1 MALLEIKGLT
11 MRFGGLTAVS
21 KVDFAVQK
29 GQVFSVIGP
38 NGAGKTTVF
47 NAITGIYEPTEGEI
61 LFDGHDLRR
70 PVQRRLIVA
79 IGLIGLLTGLALAIC
94 SANIDRLWRAV
105 IVLNAADPDESFPVG
120 KAWHD
125 FLAFLHAD
133 ILSEREQ
140 NRLTELEVKPKD
152 GKFVIRSREK
162 KIPLATLDDEDA
174 ANRRLDVLMGL
185 ISLGGS
191 TRTTIKGDGQWLVV
205 VPPRQILGFHD
216 SEANAKQQARDF
228 KDLPDATVEEKDG
241 KAVLVKGG
249 RPLMLPP
256 FSTRFEAEE
265 YKSAM
270 TFAKDAVVEKA
281 DGKWITLDD
290 GRRTALET
298 FDTLE
303 SAHDRLL
310 QLAIDSG
317 KLKWRLTTRASPM
330 FLGFVAT
337 PEKAPKAIR
346 DLQAQIDRGET
357 PELAAIGR
365 AQRRERA
372 LVWIML
378 VVGLALGGGGTFAVW
393 SRGRRTTDY
402 ITRNGLARTF
412 QNIRLFPEMLVVE
425 NVLMGM
431 DARRT
436 TPYWAV
442 ALRLR
447 SAQVDETVA
456 RAKALELLDFVGLKE
471 KAGQVARNLPY
482 GDQRRL
488 EIARALATN
497 PQLLL
502 LDEPAA
508 GMNPSE
514 SVELMHLIRRI
525 RDLGITVL
533 LIEHHMKVVMG
544 ISDRIAVLQYG
555 SKIAEGTP
563 EEIKKDPKVIEAYLG
578 KEDVT

>member
-1 MALLEIKGLT
+1 MSLLELKGLT

-21 KVDFAVQK
+21 KVDFAVEK

-47 NAITGIYEPTEGEI
+47 NAITGIYEPTEGQV
-61 LFDGHDLRR
+61 LFNGRELRR
-70 PVQRRLIVA
+70 PVKRSVIAA
-79 IGLIGLLTGLALAIC
+79 IGLIALLTGIGLALF
-94 SANIDRLWRAV
+94 SANIDALWRAV
-105 IVLNAADPDESFPVG
+105 IVLNATDPGEPFPAG
-120 KAWHD
+120 KAWKD
-125 FLAFLHAD
+125 FWSFLHAD
-133 ILSEREQ
+133 VMAEREQ

-162 KIPLATLDDEDA
+162 KLPLETLDDEEA
-174 ANRRLDVLMGL
+174 ATRRLDVMMGL
-185 ISLGGS
+185 VSLAGS
-191 TRTTIKGDGQWLVV
+191 TRTTVKGDGKWLVV
-205 VPPRQILGFHD
+205 APPRQILGMHD
-216 SEANAKQQARDF
+216 TEAAAKQQAQDF
-228 KDLPDATVEEKDG
+228 KDLPDATIEEKGG
-241 KAVLVKGG
+241 KAQLVKGG
-249 RPLMLPP
+249 RTLMT
-256 FSTRFEAEE
+256 FIARFEAED
-265 YKSAM
+265 YKNAM
-270 TFAKDAVVEKA
+270 AFAKDAVVEKA
-281 DGKWITLDD
+281 DGKCITLDD
-290 GRRTALET
+290 GRRNALEV
-298 FDTLE
+298 FDSRE
-303 SAHDRLL
+303 KAHDRLL

-317 KLKWRLTTRASPM
+317 KLKWRLTTRSSPM
-330 FLGFVAT
+330 FLGSVAT
-337 PEKAPKAIR
+337 PDQAPEAVR
-346 DLQAQIDRGET
+346 ALQEQIDAGKT
-357 PELAAIGR
+357 PELEAVGR
-365 AQRRERA
+365 AQQRDRA
-372 LVWIML
+372 LLWIMFF
-378 VVGLALGGGGTFAVW
+378 VGAALGGGGTAAVW

-431 DARRT
+431 DARRRKHLLSIAFG
-436 TPYWAV
+436 TPRAV
-442 ALRLR
+442 N
-447 SAQVDETVA
+447 DEFAA
-456 RAKALELLDFVGLKE
+456 RQKALELLDFVGLKE

-514 SVELMHLIRRI
+514 SIELMHLIRRI
-525 RDLGITVL
+525 RDQGITVL

-563 EEIKKDPKVIEAYLG
+563 EQIKNDPKVIEAYLG
-578 KEDVT
+578 KEEVT

>member
-1 MALLEIKGLT
+1 MGLLEVKGLT

-21 KVDFAVQK
+21 KVDFNVEK

-47 NAITGIYEPTEGEI
+47 NAITGIYDPTEGAI
-61 LFDGHDLRR
+61 LFEGRELRR

-79 IGLIGLLTGLALAIC
+79 VALIGLVTGIFLAVA
-94 SANIDRLWRAV
+94 SANIDKLWRAV
-105 IVLNAADPDESFPVG
+105 IVLNATDPGEPFPIG
-120 KAWHD
+120 KAWMD
-125 FLAFLHAD
+125 FWSFLNAD
-133 ILSEREQ
+133 VMAEREQ

-162 KIPLATLDDEDA
+162 KVALETVDDEET
-174 ANRRLDVLMGL
+174 ANRRVEVVMGL
-185 ISLGGS
+185 VSLAGS
-191 TRTTIKGDGQWLVV
+191 SRTTVKGDGKWLVV
-205 VPPRQILGFHD
+205 APPRHILGLHD
-216 SEANAKQQARDF
+216 TEAAAKQQLQDY
-228 KDLPDATVEEKDG
+228 KDLPDATIEEKG
-241 KAVLVKGG
+241 NKTLLVKGG
-249 RPLMLPP
+249 RTLLT
-256 FSTRFEAEE
+256 FSARFEAED
-265 YKSAM
+265 YKSMMA
-270 TFAKDAVVEKA
+270 FAKDAVLEKA

-290 GRRTALET
+290 GRRNALET
-298 FDTLE
+298 FE
-303 SAHDRLL
+303 SREKAHERLL

-317 KLKWRLTTRASPM
+317 KLKWRLTTRASIM
-330 FLGFVAT
+330 FLGTVPTLDQA
-337 PEKAPKAIR
+337 PEAIR
-346 DLQAQIDRGET
+346 ALQAQIDREET
-357 PELAAIGR
+357 PELTAVHRG
-365 AQRRERA
+365 QKRERV

-378 VVGLALGGGGTFAVW
+378 VVGLTLGGGGTWAVW

-431 DARRT
+431 DARRS
-436 TPYWAV
+436 TPFWSV
-442 ALRLR
+442 AFKTRR
-447 SAQVDETVA
+447 ARDEEQAA

-488 EIARALATN
+488 EIARALATK

-514 SVELMHLIRRI
+514 SIELMHLIRRI
-525 RDLGITVL
+525 RDTGITVL

-578 KEDVT
+578 KEEVT

>member
-1 MALLEIKGLT
+1 MALLDVKGLT

-21 KVDFAVQK
+21 AVDFSVEK

-47 NAITGIYEPTEGEI
+47 NAITGIYDPTEGEI
-61 LFDGHDLRR
+61 LFDGKELRR
-70 PVQRRLIVA
+70 PVKRRLIVA
-79 IGLIGLLTGLALAIC
+79 IVMIGLLTGLFLAIA
-94 SANIDRLWRAV
+94 SANLDKFWRAV
-105 IVLNAADPDESFPVG
+105 IVLNATDPGEPFPLG
-120 KAWHD
+120 KAWRD
-125 FLAFLHAD
+125 FWSFLNAD
-133 ILSEREQ
+133 IMAEREQ
-140 NRLTELEVKPKD
+140 NRLTELEVRPKD
-152 GKFVIRSREK
+152 GKFSIRSREK
-162 KIPLATLDDEDA
+162 KIPLELLDDEET
-174 ANRRLDVLMGL
+174 ANRRLEVLTAL
-185 ISLGGS
+185 VSLAGS
-191 TRTTIKGDGQWLVV
+191 TRTTIRGDGHWLVIA
-205 VPPRQILGFHD
+205 PPRQILGMHD
-216 SEANAKQQARDF
+216 TEAAAREQAQDL
-228 KDLPDATVEEKDG
+228 KVLPDATVEEKG
-241 KAVLVKGG
+241 NKALLVKGG
-249 RPLMLPP
+249 RTLMT
-256 FSTRFEAEE
+256 FSARFEAED
-265 YKSAM
+265 YKSTMA
-270 TFAKDAVVEKA
+270 FARDAVVEKA

-290 GRRTALET
+290 GRRAALET
-298 FDTLE
+298 FASRE
-303 SAHDRLL
+303 KARERLL

-317 KLKWRLTTRASPM
+317 KLKWRLTTRASIL
-330 FLGFVAT
+330 FLGAVAT
-337 PEKAPKAIR
+337 PDKAFESVLA
-346 DLQAQIDRGET
+346 LQDRIDRAET
-357 PELAAIGR
+357 PELAAVGR

-378 VVGLALGGGGTFAVW
+378 VVGLALGAGGTYTVW

-431 DARRT
+431 DARRS
-436 TPYWAV
+436 TPVWAV
-442 ALRLR
+442 ALKLR
-447 SAQVDETVA
+447 RARDDEQAA
-456 RAKALELLDFVGLKE
+456 RSKALELLDFVGLKE

-497 PQLLL
+497 PKLLL

-525 RDLGITVL
+525 RDSGITVL

-578 KEDVT
+578 KEEVT

>member
-1 MALLEIKGLT
+1 MSLLDVKGLT

-21 KVDFAVQK
+21 KVDFAVEK

-61 LFDGHDLRR
+61 LFEGRELRR
-70 PVQRRLIVA
+70 PVMRRLIVA
-79 IGLIGLLTGLALAIC
+79 IALIGLLTGIGLALFT
-94 SANIDRLWRAV
+94 ANIDALWRAV
-105 IVLNAADPDESFPVG
+105 IVLNATDPGEPFPIG
-120 KAWHD
+120 KAGSD
-125 FLAFLHAD
+125 FWSFLHAD
-133 ILSEREQ
+133 VMAEREQ

-162 KIPLATLDDEDA
+162 KTPLETLDDEEVA
-174 ANRRLDVLMGL
+174 GRRLDVMNGL
-185 ISLGGS
+185 VSLAGS
-191 TRTTIKGDGQWLVV
+191 TRTTIKGDGKWLVV
-205 VPPRQILGFHD
+205 APPRQILGMHD
-216 SEANAKQQARDF
+216 TEAAAKQQAQDF
-228 KDLPDATVEEKDG
+228 KDLPDATVEEKGG
-241 KAVLVKGG
+241 KALLVKGG
-249 RPLMLPP
+249 RTLMT
-256 FSTRFEAEE
+256 FSARFEAED

-270 TFAKDAVVEKA
+270 AFAREAVVEKT

-290 GRRTALET
+290 GRRNALET
-298 FDTLE
+298 FE
-303 SAHDRLL
+303 SREKAHDRLL

-317 KLKWRLTTRASPM
+317 KLKWRLTTRSSPM
-330 FLGFVAT
+330 FLGSVAS
-337 PEKAPKAIR
+337 PDKAPEAIR
-346 DLQAQIDRGET
+346 DLQSRIDRDET
-357 PELAAIGR
+357 PELAAVRR
-365 AQRRERA
+365 AQRRDRA
-372 LVWIML
+372 MVWIML
-378 VVGLALGGGGTFAVW
+378 VFGLALGGGGTYAVW

-436 TPYWAV
+436 TPFWAV
-442 ALRLR
+442 ALRLH
-447 SAQVDETVA
+447 SAQVDEQSA
-456 RAKALELLDFVGLKE
+456 RAKALELLDFVGLKD

-497 PQLLL
+497 PRLLL

-514 SVELMHLIRRI
+514 SIELMHLIRRI

-563 EEIKKDPKVIEAYLG
+563 EQIKNDPKVIEAYLG
-578 KEDVT
+578 KEEVT